1 MRVWVTILLSL
12 WFLAGCEQQSK
23 FSTMSDKELRQQRMQ
38 CKSIK
43 KKSPGKAIACENVEK
58 EYQRRLKERTRG

>member
-1 MRVWVTILLSL
+1 MRVLLMLLSFSL
-12 WFLAGCEQQSK
+12 LLAGCEQQSK
-23 FSTMSDKELRQQRMQ
+23 FSSMSDKELRQQRMQ

>member
-1 MRVWVTILLSL
+1 MRWLLL
-12 WFLAGCEQQSK
+12 PVAFLFLLGCEQKSK
-23 FSTMSDKELRQQRMQ
+23 FSTMSDKELRQQRSQ

-58 EYQRRLKERTRG
+58 EYQKRLRERSRG

>member
-1 MRVWVTILLSL
+1 MRWLILAVSLLLLS
-12 WFLAGCEQQSK
+12 GCEQNNK
-23 FSTMSDKELRQQRMQ
+23 FKSMSDKELRQQRMV

-58 EYQRRLKERTRG
+58 EYQRRLKERSRG

>member
-12 WFLAGCEQQSK
+12 WLLAGCEQQSK